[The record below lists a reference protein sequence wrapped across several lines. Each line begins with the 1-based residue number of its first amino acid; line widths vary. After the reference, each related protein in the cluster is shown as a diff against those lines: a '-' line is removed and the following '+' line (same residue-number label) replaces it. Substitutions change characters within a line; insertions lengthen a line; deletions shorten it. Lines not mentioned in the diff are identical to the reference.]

1 MSALTLRE
9 IMVGIESRLV
19 APMTSKWAMVN
30 LVAKQVA
37 AMEALCESHL
47 IPIWPAETSKVPH
60 RLARPMGTP
69 LGTWELPWGRGNH
82 EGNSPRDAG
91 TMRHYVVKHKQI
103 V

>member
-37 AMEALCESHL
+37 AMEAL
-47 IPIWPAETSKVPH
+47 
-60 RLARPMGTP
+60 
-69 LGTWELPWGRGNH
+69 
-82 EGNSPRDAG
+82 
-91 TMRHYVVKHKQI
+91 
-103 V
+103 